1 MISLFNKS
9 RLCLFLRFVICA
21 NLFRGH
27 DCKIFI
33 KFHFLIH
40 LYNYCLYNA
49 DMITLKKNYVNTN
62 NSYFAD
68 TSFKSNHRR
77 ISRSSIL
84 LFSTELFLAGFFF
97 IDKFLIFISVMPII
111 IQTPTYRTISRNPA
125 CFSVQNFFSQVY
137 FLSRN

>member
-1 MISLFNKS
+1 M
-9 RLCLFLRFVICA
+9 CLFLRFVICA

-77 ISRSSIL
+77 ISRNSIL
-84 LFSTELFLAGFFF
+84 LFLVQNFFSQVLFF
-97 IDKFLIFISVMPII
+97 IDKFLIFISATPII
-111 IQTPTYRTISRNPA
+111 IQILTYRRISRSPTY
-125 CFSVQNFFSQVY
+125 FSVQNFFSQVY
-137 FLSRN
+137 FLSRNKK

>member
-1 MISLFNKS
+1 MISLFNKG

-68 TSFKSNHRR
+68 IIKIIRQPTAAFKYNIYYSEYFIYKIFSFSSSFFIQSIINPR
-77 ISRSSIL
+77 IVTFFSFLFLKIYSSIPSKTSSGIGKL
-84 LFSTELFLAGFFF
+84 
-97 IDKFLIFISVMPII
+97 
-111 IQTPTYRTISRNPA
+111 
-125 CFSVQNFFSQVY
+125 
-137 FLSRN
+137 